1 MRHGHPVVSAHAH
14 YDGRR
19 GRRGAMATSL
29 LPLRHDDHT
38 SGLRSLGLGVA
49 HRVAGPVDGLRT

>member
-1 MRHGHPVVSAHAH
+1 MRLGHPIVSACAH

-29 LPLRHDDHT
+29 LPLRHADRT
-38 SGLRSLGLGVA
+38 SGLCSLGLGVA
-49 HRVAGPVDGLRT
+49 HHVAGPVDGLHT